1 MKIVGKAALMV
12 LLGLSGGITVGS
24 AAAAFL
30 TLLKL
35 VPRITQVTET
45 NEYIKLF
52 EYVMIIGATIFSFI
66 YFSQFSFKVSKY
78 ICIPIG
84 LVMGTFLGL
93 FTSALAEVLN
103 VIPVFAKKFKAKNE
117 LKYIIAALILGKL
130 TGSLYYWLVF
140 VKEKV

>member
-1 MKIVGKAALMV
+1 MGKAALMV

-130 TGSLYYWLVF
+130 AGSLYYWLVF

>member
-130 TGSLYYWLVF
+130 AGSLYYWLVF